1 MLDFDK
7 NKLLTA
13 FAAMA
18 LLACTCLLSDQGVVE
33 GFGPTKVVKAQPVYA
48 ENAASAMKGNIFAAP
63 PNFQAM
69 ITPRCGISV
78 GLPASITYNMPNSN
92 NMAYRTDSAF
102 AAANTN
108 CGAGN
113 LSSLPINQTV
123 NNNASLSS
131 STMPPIRESF
141 QAGNNGSMNN
151 QQPSMLNMSGI
162 EMPNQAMAPGDDG
175 KPNMTNAVVF
185 NRYMAANP
193 DSRLRGLGC
202 PIRGDLPVIPCS
214 TGWFQVSATPSRTL
228 QQGAMNV
235 LGGVNNST
243 TNEMN
248 TLVNM
253 NSGGAI
259 TTLSGVNMSN
269 EMGQCLSGAGQTVQ
283 ATAFP

>member
-1 MLDFDK
+1 MFDFDK

-13 FAAMA
+13 FAAVA
-18 LLACTCLLSDQGVVE
+18 LLACTCMMNNKGVVE
-33 GFGPTKVVKAQPVYA
+33 GFGPTKVVVAQPAYA
-48 ENAASAMKGNIFAAP
+48 KNAASAMKGQIFAAP

-69 ITPRCGISV
+69 LTPRCGISV
-78 GLPASITYNMPNSN
+78 GLPASITYNMPNSK

-113 LSSLPINQTV
+113 ISSLPINQTI

-131 STMPPIRESF
+131 STMPPVRENF
-141 QAGNNGSMNN
+141 QAGNNGPMNN

-162 EMPNQAMAPGDDG
+162 EMPAKAMAGADG
-175 KPNMTNAVVF
+175 LPNLNNAVVF

-193 DSRLRGLGC
+193 DSRIRGLGC

-214 TGWFQVSATPSRTL
+214 TGWFQVSARPSRTL

-235 LGGVNNST
+235 LGGVTNST

-248 TLVNM
+248 TLINM